1 MKTSQSYL
9 ALRSVTAGSLALG
22 VLVGRDAR
30 RPLPAQHD
38 PVHHSPVVGYQVV
51 HGWPVLPESEM
62 LGIVSAVAVD
72 SHNHVFVFDRRERV
86 WPRSDTLDTTPIEG
100 ATVRVFDGRT
110 GIRLKEW
117 GARTF
122 ALPHS
127 ITIDAS
133 DNVWLSDVALHQVYK
148 YSHDGILLLTV
159 GERGVPGDDS
169 AHFNRPS
176 GVVAAPDG
184 SFYVSDGYG
193 NNRVMAFAPDGR
205 FLFQWGGK
213 GQGPGQFDLPHGIA
227 RDDAGLLYVSDRSN
241 GRVQVFDARGHYLRE
256 WKSRAL
262 ASPNNVAI
270 TRDGTALVVDDGG
283 KDIIPD
289 RSGIVVLAPDGSF
302 LERFG
307 RYGNYDGQFVGVHS
321 VAVGP
326 DGAVYVADA
335 DGRRVQKFIHR
346 RP

>member
-1 MKTSQSYL
+1 
-9 ALRSVTAGSLALG
+9 LRKLPGHPRRIAAGSLVLAALG
-22 VLVGRDAR
+22 GAGTR
-30 RPLPAQHD
+30 RAVFPQDLPAQR
-38 PVHHSPVVGYQVV
+38 PQVSGYQVV

-62 LGIVSAVAVD
+62 LGIASAVAVD
-72 SHNHVFVFDRRERV
+72 SHNHVFVFDRRDRA
-86 WPRSDTLDTTPIEG
+86 WPNSDTLDTKPIEG

-110 GIRLKEW
+110 GVRLVEW
-117 GARTF
+117 GAKTF
-122 ALPHS
+122 ALPHG

-133 DNVWLSDVALHQVYK
+133 DNVWLTDVALHQVFK
-148 YSHDGILLLTV
+148 YSHDGTLLLTV
-159 GERGVPGDDS
+159 GERGVPGTDS

-205 FLFQWGGK
+205 FLFQWGSK

-227 RDDAGLLYVSDRSN
+227 RDPAGLLYVSDRSN
-241 GRVQVFDARGHYLRE
+241 GRVQVFDARGRYLKE
-256 WKSRAL
+256 WKGGAL
-262 ASPNNVAI
+262 VSPNNVAI
-270 TRDGTALVVDDGG
+270 TPDGTALVVDDGG
-283 KDIIPD
+283 KELIPD
-289 RSGIVVLAPDGSF
+289 RSGIVVLGADGSF
-302 LERFG
+302 VERFG

-335 DGRRVQKFIHR
+335 DGKRVQKFVR
-346 RP
+346 RPH

>member
-1 MKTSQSYL
+1 LKTSRSYRL
-9 ALRSVTAGSLALG
+9 LLALG

-38 PVHHSPVVGYQVV
+38 PAHHSPVAGYQVI
-51 HGWPVLPESEM
+51 HGWPVLPEGEM

-72 SHNHVFVFDRRERV
+72 SHNHVFVFDRRERA
-86 WPRSDTLDTTPIEG
+86 WPSSDTLATTPIEG

-117 GARTF
+117 GPRTF

-127 ITIDAS
+127 ISIDAS
-133 DNVWLSDVALHQVYK
+133 DNVWLTDVALHQVYK
-148 YSHDGILLLTV
+148 YSHDGVLLLTL

-184 SFYVSDGYG
+184 SFFVSDGYG

-283 KDIIPD
+283 KDIVRD
-289 RSGIVVLAPDGSF
+289 RSGIVVLALDGSF
-302 LERFG
+302 LGRFG
-307 RYGNYDGQFVGVHS
+307 RYGNYDGQFVSVHG
-321 VAVGP
+321 VAVAP